1 MGQITI
7 EIPQNISRKFRIMSE
22 ESASKILSALE
33 RLAHKEMDEDEDLL
47 GVWDTPEK
55 SAEKVPA

>member
-7 EIPQNISRKFRIMSE
+7 EIPQNISRNFRIISE
-22 ESASKILSALE
+22 ESASKILFALE

-47 GVWDTPEK
+47 GVWEIPEK
-55 SAEKVPA
+55 PVNKIPA

>member
-7 EIPQNISRKFRIMSE
+7 EIPQNISRNFRIISE
-22 ESASKILSALE
+22 ESADKILSALE

-47 GVWDTPEK
+47 GVWELPEK
-55 SAEKVPA
+55 PVNKIPA